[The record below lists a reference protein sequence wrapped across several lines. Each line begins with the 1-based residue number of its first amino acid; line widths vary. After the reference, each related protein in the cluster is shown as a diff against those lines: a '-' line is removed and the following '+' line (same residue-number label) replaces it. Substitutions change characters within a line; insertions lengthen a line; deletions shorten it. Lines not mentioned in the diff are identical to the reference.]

1 MKKIIFS
8 VLAVILLLS
17 TVSCSQTQEYGQ
29 ELKSGKKYDA
39 SPDASYSDMEALAS
53 GNNEFALA
61 LYRQLSASDDG
72 NLFFSPYSLS
82 VALAMTYAGAEGA
95 TKEQMAETLNFILEE
110 EDLHAAFN
118 KLAIELAKRGEGNK
132 NKDEKGFKLSIANAI
147 WGQVEYAFLDE
158 YLDTLAVNYDA
169 GLRLLDFA
177 ADPEA
182 CRKTIN
188 DWVSKQTEGKIEDLI
203 KEGIIS
209 EMTRLV
215 LTNAI
220 YFNAAWEFPFETF
233 RTADG
238 TFYLPDG
245 SSVTVAM
252 MHQTEDFNYAE
263 GDGYQAVELKYDG
276 NELSMLIILP
286 EDGNFEQ
293 FKTTFDAEKL
303 DVIIG
308 EMHIAD
314 VILTMPKFEYESQF
328 SVKDALKAMGM
339 TDAFEMT
346 ADFSGMDGTYDLYI
360 EDVVHKAFVSV
371 DEAGT
376 EAAAAS
382 AVIMNL
388 KAVME
393 QVEVTL
399 DHSFIYLIRDIQTNT
414 ILFIGSVVNP
424 AV

>member
-8 VLAVILLLS
+8 VLAAILVLS
-17 TVSCSQTQEYGQ
+17 TVSCSQTQGYGQ
-29 ELKSGKKYDA
+29 ELKSDKHHET
-39 SPDASYSDMEALAS
+39 SPDVSYSDMETLAN
-53 GNNEFALA
+53 GNNKFALE
-61 LYRQLSASDDG
+61 LYRQLSAGDDG

-95 TKEQMAETLNFILEE
+95 TKEQMAETLNFILDE

-118 KLAIELAKRGEGNK
+118 KLAIELARRGEGNK
-132 NKDEKGFKLSIANAI
+132 SENEEGFKLNVINAI

-177 ADPEA
+177 SDPEA
-182 CRKTIN
+182 CRQTIN
-188 DWVSKQTEGKIEDLI
+188 DWVSRQTEGKIEDLI

-220 YFNAAWEFPFETF
+220 YFNAAWEFPFDEDNT
-233 RTADG
+233 TDG
-238 TFYLPDG
+238 TFYLEDG
-245 SSVTVAM
+245 STVTVAM
-252 MHQTEDFNYAE
+252 MHQTEDLNYAA

-286 EDGNFEQ
+286 DDGNFEQ
-293 FKTTFDAEKL
+293 FQASFNAEKL
-303 DVIIG
+303 GAIID
-308 EMHIAD
+308 EMRTAD
-314 VILTMPKFEYESQF
+314 VSLTMPKFEYESQF
-328 SVKDALKAMGM
+328 SVKDALQAMRM
-339 TDAFEMT
+339 TDAFGMA
-346 ADFSGMDGTYDLYI
+346 ADFSGMDGTFDLYI
-360 EDVVHKAFVSV
+360 EDVVHKAFVYV

-388 KAVME
+388 KAIME
-393 QVEVTL
+393 QAEVTL
-399 DHSFIYLIRDIQTNT
+399 DHSFIYLIRDIETNT
-414 ILFIGSVVNP
+414 ILFVGSVVNP

>member
-8 VLAVILLLS
+8 VLAVILVLS
-17 TVSCSQTQEYGQ
+17 TISCSQAQGYGQ
-29 ELKSGKKYDA
+29 ELKSGKKHDTA
-39 SPDASYSDMEALAS
+39 PEVSYSDMEALAN
-53 GNNEFALA
+53 GNNQFALE
-61 LYRQLSASDDG
+61 LYRQLSAADDG

-82 VALAMTYAGAEGA
+82 VELAMTYAGAEGA

-132 NKDEKGFKLSIANAI
+132 SENEEGFKLSIANAI
-147 WGQVEYAFLDE
+147 WGQIEYAFLDE

-169 GLRLLDFA
+169 GLRLLDFVK
-177 ADPEA
+177 DPEA
-182 CRKTIN
+182 CRRTIN
-188 DWVSKQTEGKIEDLI
+188 DWVSEQTEGKIEDLI

-220 YFNAAWEFPFETF
+220 YFNAAWDKPFN
-233 RTADG
+233 ADNTTNG
-238 TFYLPDG
+238 TFYLGDG
-245 SSVTVAM
+245 STVSVPM
-252 MHQTEDFNYAE
+252 MHQTEDFGYSE

-293 FKTTFDAEKL
+293 FKASFDAQKL
-303 DVIIG
+303 DAIID
-308 EMHIAD
+308 EIHVAD
-314 VILTMPKFEYESQF
+314 VTLTMPKFEYESQF

-339 TDAFEMT
+339 TDAFDMT
-346 ADFSGMDGTYDLYI
+346 ADFSGIDGSYDLYI

-382 AVIMNL
+382 AVIINL

-393 QVEVTL
+393 QAEVTL
-399 DHSFIYLIRDIQTNT
+399 DHPFIYLIRDIQTNT
-414 ILFIGSVVNP
+414 ILFVGSVVNP
-424 AV
+424 AA